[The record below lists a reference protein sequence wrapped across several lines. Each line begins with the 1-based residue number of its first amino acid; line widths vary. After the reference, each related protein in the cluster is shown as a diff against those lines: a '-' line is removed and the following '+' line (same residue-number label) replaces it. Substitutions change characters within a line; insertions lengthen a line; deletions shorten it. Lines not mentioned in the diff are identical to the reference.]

1 MGKVRSHLCIEQQ
14 VGRLDVAVHH
24 AVRVAVVERLRG
36 LREEPCRLLRRER
49 AAPLKESLQ
58 TAALETW
65 DEPWWRRSQRR
76 VCV

>member
-1 MGKVRSHLCIEQQ
+1 MRSHLCIEQQ

-36 LREEPCRLLRRER
+36 LCEEPCRLLRRER

-58 TAALETW
+58 TAALEMC
-65 DEPWWRRSQRR
+65 DEPL
-76 VCV
+76 VAAKPTA